1 MAKQFWSRSGIEPF
15 SISQTVT
22 VEFRGTPSPLVLEYE
37 ERLKESSIGTL
48 GFLTDEE
55 SGSPGIDAKVVSLY
69 NELE

>member
-1 MAKQFWSRSGIEPF
+1 M
-15 SISQTVT
+15 T
-22 VEFRGTPSPLVLEYE
+22 PLVEKE
-37 ERLKESSIGTL
+37 SRKESSIGTL